1 MPALKKELKNLK
13 QQSADTAQMAAI
25 THEVGPVLCL
35 AGPGSGKTFTLT
47 HRIRYLI
54 LEKQVDPSEILV
66 ITFSKAAAM
75 EMEQRFYKVMDDR
88 YYPVRFGTFHAIFF
102 QILSRYEGYT
112 TKDILTLSQKRKYM
126 KTVLFQM
133 DYQGK
138 TDMESMDELLSAF
151 SYLKNHPTE
160 EKFAEYNK
168 KIPQFKSIYKKYED
182 MIRRE
187 HKLDFDDMLVLCHRL
202 FNDKKEVLEEY
213 RSQFSHILIDEYQ
226 DINPIQYEVVK
237 GLVKPHFNL
246 FAVGDDD
253 QAIYGFRG
261 SDPSIMLHFLDDFPN
276 GTIIPFGKNYRSVK
290 EIVDY
295 AGAVIK
301 ENKNRYK
308 KEITAANE
316 GRGVFIKGYASKEE
330 EYGDILEQL
339 KKAHEENCLQEYA
352 CLFRTNMDAS
362 YLAERLLKENI
373 PYVMREKPYNPYDHF
388 ISRDLLHYLHLKS
401 GDLQASELIP
411 VMNRPLRYMS
421 RESVD
426 LLKGT
431 VDFAALKKFYA
442 GKEYMQKNIQ
452 KLEYDLLR
460 MKDMDLF
467 ASVNYIRKG
476 IGYDEYL
483 RKQAAEQ
490 NIPWEEY
497 KNTADELQKRFAM
510 FSSLEE
516 LEIHIDEYREKITE
530 SGKQNKKSDKPGVTI
545 MTCHASKGLE
555 FDKVYIPD
563 CNEGNIPY
571 RKSVKVSEIEE
582 ERRLFYVALT
592 RAKKQL
598 HLSYINGKE
607 DERHLISRFLKKRI

>member
-1 MPALKKELKNLK
+1 MYFDWFCIHDGDTLFTKANL
-13 QQSADTAQMAAI
+13 
-25 THEVGPVLCL
+25 
-35 AGPGSGKTFTLT
+35 
-47 HRIRYLI
+47 
-54 LEKQVDPSEILV
+54 
-66 ITFSKAAAM
+66 
-75 EMEQRFYKVMDDR
+75 
-88 YYPVRFGTFHAIFF
+88 
-102 QILSRYEGYT
+102 
-112 TKDILTLSQKRKYM
+112 
-126 KTVLFQM
+126 
-133 DYQGK
+133 
-138 TDMESMDELLSAF
+138 LL
-151 SYLKNHPTE
+151 Y
-160 EKFAEYNK
+160 
-168 KIPQFKSIYKKYED
+168 
-182 MIRRE
+182 
-187 HKLDFDDMLVLCHRL
+187 FDWFCIQNM
-202 FNDKKEVLEEY
+202 
-213 RSQFSHILIDEYQ
+213 
-226 DINPIQYEVVK
+226 NPIQYEVVK

-253 QAIYGFRG
+253 QSIYGFRG

-316 GRGVFIKGYASKEE
+316 GRGVFIKGYLSKEE

-431 VDFAALKKFYA
+431 VDFTALKKFYA

-516 LEIHIDEYREKITE
+516 LEIHIEEYREKITE

-555 FDKVYIPD
+555 FEKVYIPD